1 MIRFYKKIL
10 AKLKTYQY
18 RHLNVRLIIFITG
31 LSILGLNVIASAIDN
46 DPDYI
51 RKQLAGIIV
60 GSVVMLIVMLI
71 DYRFVLKF
79 AWLIY
84 ILNVCMLLAVRFLGE
99 EHKGAVRWIKVAGIQ
114 LQPSELSKIFI
125 ILFFAYLF
133 NKYHKDKLN
142 NIKMLSITVI
152 LFALPLLLIY
162 KQPDLSTSI
171 AIVLIFAVMIYTAGL
186 SYKIIF
192 SILGLMIP
200 AAAVLIY
207 LIMQPNQ
214 TILEEYQYNRLVGF
228 YDEDNEIAQRIIYQQ
243 ENAVLAIG
251 SGGLWGKG
259 LGNDSPDSVK
269 NGDLIP
275 EAQTDF
281 IFAVI
286 GEELGFVGTAG
297 VILLLAFITFE
308 CIYVGAHSM
317 DMAGKIICVGVA
329 TIIAVQTF
337 INIAVVTKMMPN
349 TGLTLPFVSYGLSS
363 LLSLYF
369 GMGFVLNVGLQRR
382 KTQ

>member
-31 LSILGLNVIASAIDN
+31 LSILGFNVVASAIDN
-46 DPDYI
+46 DPSYVQ
-51 RKQLAGIIV
+51 KQMMGIVV
-60 GSVVMLIVMLI
+60 GSAVMLIVMLI

-84 ILNVCMLLAVRFLGE
+84 IFNVLMLLAVRFVGE
-99 EHKGAVRWIKVAGIQ
+99 NHKGASRWIKVAGIQ

-142 NIKMLSITVI
+142 NFKILSVIVI
-152 LFALPLLLIY
+152 LFAVPLFLIY

-171 AIVLIFAVMIYTAGL
+171 AIALVFAVMIYIAGL

-192 SILGLMIP
+192 GALALMIP
-200 AAAVLIY
+200 AAVVLVY
-207 LIMQPNQ
+207 LIMQPDQ
-214 TILEEYQYNRLVGF
+214 KILEVYQYNRLVGF
-228 YDEDNEIAQRIIYQQ
+228 YDEDNEIAQKLNWQQ
-243 ENAVLAIG
+243 DNAVLAIG
-251 SGGLWGKG
+251 SGGMWGKG
-259 LGNDSPDSVK
+259 LGNDSPNSVK
-269 NGDLIP
+269 NGNLIP
-275 EAQTDF
+275 EPQTDF
-281 IFAVI
+281 IFAIV
-286 GEELGFVGTAG
+286 GEELGFAGTAA
-297 VILLLAFITFE
+297 VIILLALITFE
-308 CIYVGAHSM
+308 CIYVGAHAA
-317 DMAGKIICVGVA
+317 DMAGKIICTGMA

-363 LLSLYF
+363 LLSLYL

-382 KTQ
+382 KIQ

>member
-18 RHLNVRLIIFITG
+18 RHLNVRLILFITA
-31 LSILGLNVIASAIDN
+31 LSILGFNVVASAIDN
-46 DPDYI
+46 DPSYVQ
-51 RKQLAGIIV
+51 KQLIGIIG
-60 GSVVMLIVMLI
+60 GSAVMLIIMFI

-84 ILNVCMLLAVRFLGE
+84 IFNVLMLLAVRFLGE
-99 EHKGAVRWIKVAGIQ
+99 EHKGASRWIKVAGIQ

-142 NIKMLSITVI
+142 NFKMLSVTVI
-152 LFALPLLLIY
+152 TFALPLFLIY

-171 AIVLIFAVMIYTAGL
+171 AIVLVFTVMIYMAGL
-186 SYKIIF
+186 SYKVIF
-192 SILGLMIP
+192 SVLALMVP
-200 AAAVLIY
+200 TAVVLVY
-207 LIMQPNQ
+207 LIMQPEQ
-214 TILEEYQYNRLVGF
+214 KILKEYQYNRLIGF
-228 YDEDNEIAQRIIYQQ
+228 YDEDNEKAQAIGYQQ
-243 ENAVLAIG
+243 DNAVLAIG

-259 LGNDSPDSVK
+259 LGNDSPNSVK
-269 NGDLIP
+269 NGNLIP
-275 EAQTDF
+275 EPQTDF
-281 IFAVI
+281 IFAVV
-286 GEELGFVGTAG
+286 GEELGFVGTSA
-297 VILLLAFITFE
+297 VIVLLALITFE
-308 CIYVGAHSM
+308 CIYIGAHAA
-317 DMAGKIICVGVA
+317 DMAGKIICTGMA

-337 INIAVVTKMMPN
+337 INIAVVTKMIPN

-382 KTQ
+382 KIQ